1 MRSSFSVVLLAFAAG
16 CTRPSSSSTAPAAS
30 TSAPAAPSSSPAE
43 PSVADPGTALL
54 AKYGYAARGP
64 TEDITL
70 DLPAN
75 LDESAAATHYQAAS
89 REVGLDLTPHAGKK
103 VLVRKYDV
111 GRTTKSG
118 FHVFAYVA
126 LAHGAAVGAWVAT
139 DGPIAP
145 GITSLSNAKVM
156 DW

>member
-1 MRSSFSVVLLAFAAG
+1 MRSLLPVLLLGVATG
-16 CTRPSSSSTAPAAS
+16 CTRSSGSSSAPAAS
-30 TSAPAAPSSSPAE
+30 TSAAAAASSNPAPPSA
-43 PSVADPGTALL
+43 ADPGTALL

-70 DLPAN
+70 DLPTN

-89 REVGLDLTPHAGKK
+89 REIGLDLTPHAGRK

-126 LAHGAAVGAWVAT
+126 VADDGAVGAWVAT

-145 GITSLSNAKVM
+145 GITSLANAKVM